1 MIKQDTSNNDE
12 SSRNVESRRNDFCAN
27 STAGIFRKDK
37 KDNSGV
43 LSAKRK
49 RTIFIIAMLAIPV
62 ANWLVFWLFVNVQSI
77 ALAFQD
83 PRTGAL
89 GFTNF
94 LDVWDLVVR
103 PINNE
108 LGISLINTLKYFG
121 LAVLVIMP
129 LCLIVS
135 YFFYKRIAGYKVFR
149 IIFYFPAIISSVVMV
164 TAFSEFVSPSGP
176 LGEIQ
181 RMLGI
186 TPNPVSPLS
195 RYETATQT
203 ILVYCVLVGLTTNV
217 LLFTSG
223 MSRIP
228 VEVLEAAKLDGI
240 GPVRELIAIL
250 FPLIWPTFST
260 QIIFAMTGLFN
271 SSGPILLFTGGN
283 YDTSTISFWI
293 FKQMYGS
300 DGMGPSGGAYN
311 LVSATGLCCTL
322 IGVPL
327 VLLARKL
334 VEKIDSVE
342 Y

>member
-1 MIKQDTSNNDE
+1 MTKQDTGNNSE
-12 SSRNVESRRNDFCAN
+12 SSRNVSGRENDFFDKI
-27 STAGIFRKDK
+27 GKKIFRKNNK
-37 KDNSGV
+37 NGNGILNANK
-43 LSAKRK
+43 KRK
-49 RTIFIIAMLAIPV
+49 LFIIAMLAIPV
-62 ANWLVFWLFVNVQSI
+62 ANWLVFWLFVNIQSI

-83 PRTGAL
+83 SRTGSFSFA
-89 GFTNF
+89 NF
-94 LDVWDLVVR
+94 ADVWDLVVR
-103 PINNE
+103 PVNNE
-108 LGISLINTLKYFG
+108 LGISLINTLKYFW

-135 YFFYKRIAGYKVFR
+135 YFFYKRIAGYKAFR

-176 LGEIQ
+176 WGEIQ
-181 RMLGI
+181 RALGV

-195 RYETATQT
+195 RYETATRT
-203 ILVYCVLVGLTTNV
+203 ILIYCVLVGLTTNV

-240 GPVRELIAIL
+240 GPVRELVNIL

-293 FKQMYGS
+293 FKQMYGT

-327 VLLARKL
+327 VLFARKL
-334 VEKIDSVE
+334 IEKIDNVE